1 MNVFHAIIL
10 GLIQGLTEFLPVSS
24 SGHLLLA
31 QKLFGISEEAGGM
44 AFTVLMHLGTLAAVL
59 FVYRKRIVEMLL
71 HPVKQKF
78 YWIWMIVAT
87 LVTVAI
93 ALVLKKLGVMDYAE
107 KGSAILLGCC
117 FLITAVLLT
126 LTDIMR
132 KRIPGKLT
140 IPEMK
145 WYNAAFIGFM
155 QGIAPLPGISRSGA
169 TITGATA
176 CRLKKED
183 AAEFSFLL
191 SIPAILGGLVLEV
204 FDAIKDKTPWNVNWL
219 YCGIGVVV
227 AAVSGYFA
235 VRFMIRL
242 ITKRSFVG
250 FSIYTA
256 ALGAFVLLD
265 KFVFHIIKW

>member
-1 MNVFHAIIL
+1 MNIIKAVIL
-10 GLIQGLTEFLPVSS
+10 GLVQGLTEFLPVSS
-24 SGHLLLA
+24 SGHLLLLQNA
-31 QKLFGISEEAGGM
+31 FGIQEGGFL
-44 AFTVLMHLGTLAAVL
+44 FTVLLHLGTLAAVL
-59 FVYRKRIVEMLL
+59 FVYRKRIGEMLM
-71 HPVKQKF
+71 HPVKQKM
-78 YWIWMIVAT
+78 YWIWMIVST
-87 LVTVAI
+87 LVTVVL
-93 ALVLKKLGVMDYAE
+93 ALVMKKLGIMDYAE
-107 KGSAILLGCC
+107 SGRLLGIC
-117 FLITAVLLT
+117 FLFTSLL
-126 LTDIMR
+126 LALCDYLR
-132 KRIPGKLT
+132 KRFIADRT
-140 IPEMK
+140 IPKMK
-145 WYNAAFIGFM
+145 WYHAVFIGFM

-176 CRLKKED
+176 CGLKRED